1 MSREQLIEKMVAA
14 VMEDFDFDR
23 VHRIMVNLDWKWD
36 IGDGEMTI
44 PSTYRMKKKAEGL
57 LTNVASHYGEN
68 ENYSCG
74 SGGFMAYLD
83 ETTLTLQFVL
93 TETTS
98 FADDFINTED

>member
-1 MSREQLIEKMVAA
+1 MSREQLIENMVAA

-44 PSTYRMKKKAEGL
+44 PSIYRIMKKAEGL
-57 LTNVASHYGEN
+57 LTSAASHYGEN

-74 SGGFMAYLD
+74 SGGFMAHLD
-83 ETTLTLQFVL
+83 GTTLTLQFVL

-98 FADDFINTED
+98 YADDFIKTD

>member
-1 MSREQLIEKMVAA
+1 MSREQLIKNMVAA

-44 PSTYRMKKKAEGL
+44 PSTYRIMKKAEGL
-57 LTNVASHYGEN
+57 LTSAASHYGEN

-74 SGGFMAYLD
+74 IGGFMAHLD
-83 ETTLTLQFVL
+83 GTTLTLQFVL

-98 FADDFINTED
+98 DADDFIKID